1 MQERFA
7 IYGGWTSFN
16 PEYSSQMD
24 AEFLQIYC
32 LTKNE
37 SNQSEWNFQASNLS
51 SELIKIRW
59 LIDQLDRVIE
69 KSDLLD
75 KELEKIVNYQCAN

>member
-1 MQERFA
+1 M
-7 IYGGWTSFN
+7 
-16 PEYSSQMD
+16 
-24 AEFLQIYC
+24 QIYC

-37 SNQSEWNFQASNLS
+37 NNQSEWNVQASNLS